1 MMHAPVP
8 ADTESPRPIVIDVAG
23 QPVGVV
29 VRQNARYRFIAVKLP
44 AFAIDGA
51 EFDDPESARI
61 AAVEAHARHDAVA
74 AE

>member
-1 MMHAPVP
+1 MMHAPAP
-8 ADTESPRPIVIDVAG
+8 AASDSPRPIVIDVAG
-23 QPVGVV
+23 QPVGVL
-29 VRQNARYRFIAVKLP
+29 VRQNRRYRFIAVKLP

-61 AAVEAHARHDAVA
+61 AAIDAHARHGAVA